1 MTVWTIPDGIT
12 EITRGYVIDNMPEGT
27 TEIEIP
33 DGVKSI
39 GDAAF
44 NGHTNLQSVVIPESV
59 ECIGAWAFRGC
70 TSLKSV
76 VIPGRVKS
84 IGDQA
89 FSICTGLQSVVI
101 PEGVKSIGDSAFC
114 ECTSLKSVTIPGSV
128 KEIENRVFL
137 NCINLQLVV
146 IPEGVESIGHG
157 AFCGCTRL
165 KSVVIPEGVESIG
178 HSVFVGCKSLKSI
191 TIPEGIQSIAA
202 QTFRGCKSLE
212 SVVIPGNV
220 QIIGHSVFS
229 ECIALNLIVLPD
241 VLVDNRSQYGI
252 TANQTVIRYGD
263 FIEWKRDHGLVGKSY
278 SDQAILFLYQLQNI
292 ESFKPS
298 WNEVLKQCPEVGVE
312 DMLYFSAR
320 TDLHHQLTTVVSI
333 YREEVKI
340 GDNLIKDEIMSY
352 LNIADLL
359 EYESSEVNI
368 LTSQSLFSRLCSEV
382 QSLKAPGFF
391 GVVALTIAAGV
402 GYMQR
407 HSGDKYSP

>member
-44 NGHTNLQSVVIPESV
+44 NGHTNLQSVVIPEGVRSIGSNAFQSCESLKSIVIPESV
-59 ECIGAWAFRGC
+59 ECIGAGAFRGC

-84 IGDQA
+84 ICDLA
-89 FSICTGLQSVVI
+89 FYG
-101 PEGVKSIGDSAFC
+101 C
-114 ECTSLKSVTIPGSV
+114 ES
-128 KEIENRVFL
+128 
-137 NCINLQLVV
+137 
-146 IPEGVESIGHG
+146 
-157 AFCGCTRL
+157 L
-165 KSVVIPEGVESIG
+165 KSVVISDGVERIG
-178 HSVFVGCKSLKSI
+178 SD
-191 TIPEGIQSIAA
+191 
-202 QTFRGCKSLE
+202 
-212 SVVIPGNV
+212 
-220 QIIGHSVFS
+220 VFS
-229 ECIALNLIVLPD
+229 GCRALNLIILPD
-241 VLVDNRSQYGI
+241 VLVANRAEYGI
-252 TANQTVIRYGD
+252 SANQTVIKYSD
-263 FIEWKRDHGLVGKSY
+263 FIEWKGDNGLVGKSY

-352 LNIADLL
+352 LNIADLP

-382 QSLKAPGFF
+382 QSLKVLGISGSA
-391 GVVALTIAAGV
+391 ALAIAIGI

-407 HSGDKYSP
+407 YDGGKYSA